1 MSELSFPFD
10 RQMPEVGATMEV
22 APGVLWLRMPLPF
35 ALNHVNLWLLKEG
48 DGWCAVDT
56 GLTTVP
62 IMDVWNKLLPIYPL
76 TRQIVT
82 HYHPDHIG
90 LAGWLE
96 QKTGAKMWTT
106 QGEYT
111 GALSFAEEAGSYS
124 VDAMIEMFR
133 HHGLDRKRLDALKMR
148 GNVYRQGFPLIPP
161 TYRRLFDNEV
171 FKVGD
176 HDWRVIIGYGHAM
189 EHIAMYSESLKVLIS
204 GDMLLPS
211 ISTNIPVIAANPLGN
226 PLKYFLDSLQRF
238 RDLPEDTLVLPSHG
252 RPFRGINLRVDQLEE
267 HHKIRCN
274 VLLAAAPT
282 PKTACELLP
291 FLFDRDVTDTHQSM
305 FAMSETIA
313 HLNYL
318 EEQGRLKR
326 QVGAED
332 GIARFM
338 AV

>member
-10 RQMPEVGATMEV
+10 RKVPEFGETMEV
-22 APGVLWLRMPLPF
+22 APGVLWHRMPLPF

-48 DGWCAVDT
+48 DGWCAIDT
-56 GLTTVP
+56 GLTTDP
-62 IMDVWNKLLPIYPL
+62 IKAIWEKLLPQYPL
-76 TRQIVT
+76 KRQIVT

-90 LAGWLE
+90 LSGWLE
-96 QKTGAKMWTT
+96 QKTGAPMWTT

-111 GALSFAEEAGSYS
+111 GALCFAEEAGSYC
-124 VDAMIEMFR
+124 VDGMIDMFR

-148 GNVYRQGFPLIPP
+148 ANVYRQGFPIIPP
-161 TYRRLFDNEV
+161 TYHRLFDNQV
-171 FKVGD
+171 FKIDD
-176 HDWRVIIGYGHAM
+176 HDWRVIVGYGHAM
-189 EHIAMYSESLKVLIS
+189 EHISLYSKSLKVLIS

-226 PLKYFLDSLQRF
+226 PLQYFLDSIQRF
-238 RDLPEDTLVLPSHG
+238 RELPEDTLVLPSHG
-252 RPFRGINLRVDQLEE
+252 RPFRGINTRVDQLEE
-267 HHKIRCN
+267 HHKNRCN

-318 EEQGRLKR
+318 EEQGRLR
-326 QVGAED
+326 REVGAED
-332 GIARFM
+332 GVARFT
-338 AV
+338 AI

>member
-10 RQMPEVGATMEV
+10 RQMPKVGETMEV
-22 APGVLWLRMPLPF
+22 APGIRWIRMPLPF
-35 ALNHVNLWLLKEG
+35 ALNHVNLWLIAEG
-48 DGWCAVDT
+48 AGWCAIDT

-62 IMDVWNKLLPIYPL
+62 IMDVWNKLLPVYPL

-96 QKTGAKMWTT
+96 QKTGAQMWTT

-111 GALSFAEEAGSYS
+111 GALAFAEEAGSYS

-148 GNVYRQGFPLIPP
+148 GNVYRQGFPLVPP
-161 TYRRLFDNEV
+161 TYHRLFDNEV

-189 EHIAMYSESLKVLIS
+189 EHISMYSESQKVLIS

-211 ISTNIPVIAANPLGN
+211 ISTNIPVLAANPLGN
-226 PLKYFLDSLQRF
+226 PLKYFLDSIERF
-238 RDLPEDTLVLPSHG
+238 RELPEDTLVLPSHG
-252 RPFRGINLRVDQLEE
+252 RPFHGIKLRVDQLVE
-267 HHKIRCN
+267 HHRVRCN
-274 VLLAAAPT
+274 VLLAAAKT

-291 FLFDRDVTDTHQSM
+291 ALFDRDVTDTHQSM

-318 EEQGRLKR
+318 EDQGRLKR
-326 QVGAED
+326 EIAAEE
-332 GIARFM
+332 GIARFV
-338 AV
+338 AI

>member
-10 RQMPEVGATMEV
+10 RQMPEVAATMEV

-35 ALNHVNLWLLKEG
+35 ALNHVNLWLLQDG
-48 DGWCAVDT
+48 DSWCAVDT
-56 GLTTVP
+56 GLTTDA
-62 IMDVWNKLLPIYPL
+62 IKAAWEKLLPGFPL
-76 TRQIVT
+76 SRQIVT

-96 QKTGAKMWTT
+96 QKTGAPMWTT

-111 GALSFAEEAGSYS
+111 GALAFAEETGNYC
-124 VDAMIEMFR
+124 VDSMIELFR

-148 GNVYRQGFPLIPP
+148 GNVYRQGFPIIPP
-161 TYRRLFDNEV
+161 TYRRLFDNQTLR
-171 FKVGD
+171 VGD
-176 HDWRVIIGYGHAM
+176 HDWRVVVGYGHAM
-189 EHIAMYSESLKVLIS
+189 EHISLYSESLKVLIS

-211 ISTNIPVIAANPLGN
+211 ISTNIPVIAANPRGN
-226 PLKYFLDSLQRF
+226 PLQYFLDSIQRY
-238 RDLPEDTLVLPSHG
+238 RELPEDTLVLPSHG
-252 RPFRGINLRVDQLEE
+252 RPFRGINTRVDQLEA
-267 HHKIRCN
+267 HHANRCN
-274 VLLAAAPT
+274 VLLAAAQT

-291 FLFDRDVTDTHQSM
+291 ALFDRDVTDTHQSM

-318 EEQGRLKR
+318 EEQGRLR
-326 QVGAED
+326 REIGTED
-332 GIARFM
+332 GIARFS

>member
-10 RQMPEVGATMEV
+10 RQMPEVAATMEV

-35 ALNHVNLWLLKEG
+35 ALNHVNLWLLADG
-48 DGWCAVDT
+48 DGWCAVDA
-56 GLTTVP
+56 GLTTDA
-62 IMDVWNKLLPIYPL
+62 IKHAWNELLLTHPL
-76 TRQIVT
+76 TRQLVT
-82 HYHPDHIG
+82 HYHPDHLG

-96 QKTGAKMWTT
+96 QKTGAPMWTT
-106 QGEYT
+106 QGEYVS
-111 GALSFAEEAGSYS
+111 ALALADGSGNYS

-148 GNVYRQGFPLIPP
+148 GNVYREGFPIIPP
-161 TYRRLFDNEV
+161 TYHRLFDNQV
-171 FKVGD
+171 FKIGE

-189 EHIAMYSESLKVLIS
+189 EHISIYSASLKVLIS

-211 ISTNIPVIAANPLGN
+211 ISTNVPVLAANPLGN
-226 PLKYFLDSLQRF
+226 PLKYFLDSIQRY
-238 RDLPEDTLVLPSHG
+238 RELPEDTLVLPSHG
-252 RPFRGINLRVDQLEE
+252 RPFRGINARVDQLEA
-267 HHKIRCN
+267 HHAKRCE
-274 VLLAAAPT
+274 VLLAGAQT

-291 FLFDRDVTDTHQSM
+291 VLFDRDVTDTHQSM

-318 EEQGRLKR
+318 EDQGRIKR

-332 GIARFM
+332 GIARFT

>member
-10 RQMPEVGATMEV
+10 RQMPEVAATMEV
-22 APGVLWLRMPLPF
+22 APGVQWLRMPLPF
-35 ALNHVNLWLLKEG
+35 ALNHVNLWLIADGE
-48 DGWCAVDT
+48 GWCAVDT
-56 GLTTVP
+56 GLTWDP
-62 IMDVWNKLLPIYPL
+62 IKEAWDKLLPKYPL
-76 TRQIVT
+76 SRVLVT

-96 QKTGAKMWTT
+96 QKTGAGLWTT

-124 VDAMIEMFR
+124 VDAMLEMFR
-133 HHGLDRKRLDALKMR
+133 YHGLERKRLDALKMR
-148 GNVYRQGFPLIPP
+148 ANVYRQGFPIIPP
-161 TYRRLFDNEV
+161 TYRRLFDNQTV
-171 FKVGD
+171 RIGGN
-176 HDWRVIIGYGHAM
+176 DWRVIIGYGHAM
-189 EHIAMYSESLKVLIS
+189 EHISLYSEALKVLIS

-211 ISTNIPVIAANPLGN
+211 ISTNIPVIAANPRGN
-226 PLKYFLDSLQRF
+226 PLQYFLDSIQRY

-252 RPFRGINLRVDQLEE
+252 RPFKGINARVDQLEE
-267 HHKIRCN
+267 HHKNRCN
-274 VLLAAAPT
+274 VLLAAAKT

-291 FLFDRDVTDTHQSM
+291 ALFDRDVTDTHQSM

-326 QVGAED
+326 IEED
-332 GIARFM
+332 GIARF
-338 AV
+338 VSI

>member
-10 RQMPEVGATMEV
+10 RQMPEVAETMEV

-35 ALNHVNLWLLKEG
+35 ALNHVNLWLIKDG

-56 GLTTVP
+56 GLTTDA
-62 IMDVWNKLLPIYPL
+62 IKAAWEKLLPQYPL
-76 TRQIVT
+76 SRQLVT

-96 QKTGAKMWTT
+96 QKTGAPMWTT

-111 GALSFAEEAGSYS
+111 GALAFAEETGSYC
-124 VDAMIEMFR
+124 VDSMIELFR

-148 GNVYRQGFPLIPP
+148 GNVYRQGFPIIPP
-161 TYRRLFDNEV
+161 TYHRLFDNQV
-171 FKVGD
+171 FPIGE
-176 HDWRVIIGYGHAM
+176 HNWRVIVGYGHAM
-189 EHIAMYSESLKVLIS
+189 EHISLYCESLKVLIS

-211 ISTNIPVIAANPLGN
+211 ISTNIPVIAANSRGN
-226 PLKYFLDSLQRF
+226 PLQYFLDSIQRY

-252 RPFRGINLRVDQLEE
+252 RPFRGINHRVDQLEA
-267 HHKIRCN
+267 HHANRCN

-291 FLFDRDVTDTHQSM
+291 ALFDRDVTDTHQSM

-326 QVGAED
+326 EVGAED
-332 GIARFM
+332 GVARFT